1 MKNNWLANLD
11 LNEME
16 QCVEEYE
23 KLIDT
28 LMDLSKNTRY
38 LGIEFLEDCL
48 RDEYMEDIEEMKDI
62 LNAEENGEVPSA
74 EEDYKENVIVPTMR
88 GLR

>member
-16 QCVEEYE
+16 QCVEEYDN
-23 KLIDT
+23 LIDT
-28 LMDLSKNTRY
+28 LMDLSKNTKY

-48 RDEYMEDIEEMKDI
+48 RDEYMDDINEMKDI

-74 EEDYKENVIVPTMR
+74 EEDYRENVIVPTMR

>member
-16 QCVEEYE
+16 QCVEEYDN
-23 KLIDT
+23 LIDT
-28 LMDLSKNTRY
+28 LMDLSKNTKY

-74 EEDYKENVIVPTMR
+74 EEDYKENVIVPTIR

>member
-1 MKNNWLANLD
+1 MKNNWLENLD

-16 QCVEEYE
+16 QCVEEYDN
-23 KLIDT
+23 LIDI
-28 LMDLSKNTRY
+28 LMDLSKNTKY
-38 LGIEFLEDCL
+38 LGVEFLEDYL
-48 RDEYMEDIEEMKDI
+48 RDEYMADIEEMKDI

-74 EEDYKENVIVPTMR
+74 YEDYHDNVIVPITR

>member
-16 QCVEEYE
+16 QCIEEYDN
-23 KLIDT
+23 LIDI
-28 LMDLSKNTRY
+28 LMDLSKNTKY
-38 LGIEFLEDCL
+38 LGVEFLEDCL
-48 RDEYMEDIEEMKDI
+48 RDEYMSDINEMKDI

-74 EEDYKENVIVPTMR
+74 YEDYYENVITPTMR
-88 GLR
+88 GLK

>member
-28 LMDLSKNTRY
+28 LMDLSKSTKY
-38 LGIEFLEDCL
+38 LGIEFLEDDL
-48 RDEYMEDIEEMKDI
+48 RDEYMADIEEMKDI

>member
-28 LMDLSKNTRY
+28 LMDLSKNTKY
-38 LGIEFLEDCL
+38 LGIEFLEDDL
-48 RDEYMEDIEEMKDI
+48 RDEYMDDINEMKDI
-62 LNAEENGEVPSA
+62 LNAEENGEVPTA
-74 EEDYKENVIVPTMR
+74 EEDYKENVIVPTIR

>member
-16 QCVEEYE
+16 QCVEEYDN
-23 KLIDT
+23 LIDT
-28 LMDLSKNTRY
+28 LMDLSKSTKY
-38 LGIEFLEDCL
+38 LGVEFLEDCL

-62 LNAEENGEVPSA
+62 LNAEENGEVPTA
-74 EEDYKENVIVPTMR
+74 EEDYKENVIVPTIR

>member
-16 QCVEEYE
+16 QCVEEYDN
-23 KLIDT
+23 LIDI
-28 LMDLSKNTRY
+28 LMDLSKNTKY
-38 LGIEFLEDCL
+38 LGVEFLEDCL

-88 GLR
+88 GLK

>member
-16 QCVEEYE
+16 QCVEEYDN
-23 KLIDT
+23 LIDI
-28 LMDLSKNTRY
+28 LMDLSKNTKY
-38 LGIEFLEDCL
+38 LGVEL
-48 RDEYMEDIEEMKDI
+48 KDI

>member
-16 QCVEEYE
+16 QCVEEYDN
-23 KLIDT
+23 LINT
-28 LMDLSKNTRY
+28 LMDLSKNTKY

-48 RDEYMEDIEEMKDI
+48 RDEYMADINEMQDI

-88 GLR
+88 GLK